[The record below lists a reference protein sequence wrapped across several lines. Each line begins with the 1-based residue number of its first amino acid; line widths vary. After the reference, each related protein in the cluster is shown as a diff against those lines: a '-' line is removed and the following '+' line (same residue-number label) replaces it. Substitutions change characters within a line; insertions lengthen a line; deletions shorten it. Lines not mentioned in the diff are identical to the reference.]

1 MNVRRFRRPFFRIPS
16 LTAFSSIVAGLL
28 RHDPNTARSEKRP
41 TGRTPRGAPWGA
53 RTVHEPAFGATRS
66 HEPGARNFSFLDW
79 GERDGSRRATPRRPG
94 VGSFTSRTTV
104 AVALNDPE
112 AGLPRRGCPRR
123 PKGGAE
129 RAPDRSPTR
138 VAPWARR
145 PASRPPRRRQ
155 WAGAALHRPLVTS
168 AVLGHLANAGTPLA
182 ASASPRAARCPSSGP
197 RTVT

>member
-53 RTVHEPAFGATRS
+53 RTVHDPA
-66 HEPGARNFSFLDW
+66 
-79 GERDGSRRATPRRPG
+79 
-94 VGSFTSRTTV
+94 
-104 AVALNDPE
+104 